1 MDLSGTFWFQW
12 SVVLSR
18 RSRYVT
24 IPLTKACVTSSFPPR
39 KWLERRCIL
48 IPPGLGIVS
57 SLVPTDSYIIWEI
70 YGRSVVRAFQ
80 CVNIGPSCL
89 GCPKLDI
96 YKQASGGRL
105 VTPGSV
111 CYCCFLKM
119 KEAMPP
125 CLFKIRSRNYQQ
137 FAIICDYICSP
148 LSGVKHFDF
157 PKSTGRLWCPIIVRS
172 CLGPNLDWQLIWF
185 DDRLR
190 IWMGRIDIG
199 KLGLGPDCA
208 EKSAGAW

>member
-1 MDLSGTFWFQW
+1 MVSCAFPVGHDM
-12 SVVLSR
+12 SR
-18 RSRYVT
+18 SPWPKHVSLPT
-24 IPLTKACVTSSFPPR
+24 PR
-39 KWLERRCIL
+39 TWLERRSL
-48 IPPGLGIVS
+48 HFDSSWPWKSSNSVQLGS
-57 SLVPTDSYIIWEI
+57 DWCLYHMGDIWEI
-70 YGRSVVRAFQ
+70 GCTGIRS
-80 CVNIGPSCL
+80 VNIGPCL

-105 VTPGSV
+105 FTPGSV

-148 LSGVKHFDF
+148 FSGVKHFDF